1 MASYAR
7 PAVLVVLLALA
18 IQPAGAQSFLESLFG
33 SDEVSPSR
41 PASGYVRTRPASSL
55 FDGLFSP
62 SEYDTPPPHV
72 RATTY
77 RTLCVRMCDG
87 FYFPISHATS
97 STNFSRDAE
106 KCSAS
111 CGGDARL
118 FYYPNSGGDIEGM
131 LDMTGRAYA
140 SYPVAFKYRKTLV
153 QGCQCR
159 PQPWTEA
166 ELARH
171 RAYASA
177 RTPESQY
184 SIPIADAQTGPLAV
198 PPVINR
204 NGFEVSTPRAP
215 GSYSAFDTPPVN
227 PGFSTQEDLRAVARP
242 TPVQRQPQAVQWEWF
257 SDTGPTGHARSSR
270 YGRPATR

>member
-7 PAVLVVLLALA
+7 PAVLVALMALA
-18 IQPAGAQSFLESLFG
+18 IQPAGAQGFLDSLFG
-33 SDEVSPSR
+33 PDEASPSR
-41 PASGYVRTRPASSL
+41 PASGYVRMRPPASL
-55 FDGLFSP
+55 FDGVFGP
-62 SEYDTPPPHV
+62 SEYEAPQPHV

-87 FYFPISHATS
+87 FYFPISTATGS
-97 STNFSRDAE
+97 VNFSRDAE

-118 FYYPNSGGDIEGM
+118 FYYPSSGGGIEDM

-140 SYPVAFKYRKTLV
+140 SYAIAFKYRKTLV

-171 RAYASA
+171 RAYAA
-177 RTPESQY
+177 QTPERQY
-184 SIPIADAQTGPLAV
+184 STPTADAQTGP
-198 PPVINR
+198 
-204 NGFEVSTPRAP
+204 PRPP
-215 GSYSAFDTPPVN
+215 GSYSAFDSPAFN
-227 PGFSTQEDLRAVARP
+227 PSFVTQDDLRAVARP
-242 TPVQRQPQAVQWEWF
+242 TPVQRQPQAGQGEWF
-257 SDTGPTGHARSSR
+257 SDTGPAGQARSR
-270 YGRPATR
+270 YDRPGLR

>member
-1 MASYAR
+1 MPSYAR

-18 IQPAGAQSFLESLFG
+18 VQSAGAQGFLESLFG
-33 SDEVSPSR
+33 PDDVSPSR
-41 PASGYVRTRPASSL
+41 PASGYVRTKPASSL
-55 FDGLFSP
+55 FDGLFS
-62 SEYDTPPPHV
+62 SSDYDMVQPHV

-97 STNFSRDAE
+97 RTNFSRDAE

-118 FYYPNSGGDIEGM
+118 FYYPSSGGDVDGM

-171 RAYASA
+171 RVYAA
-177 RTPESQY
+177 QTAERQY
-184 SIPIADAQTGPLAV
+184 STPTADAQTAPSAV
-198 PPVINR
+198 PPAINR
-204 NGFEVSTPRAP
+204 NGFGVSAPRVP
-215 GSYSAFDTPPVN
+215 GSFSAFDAPAFN
-227 PGFSTQEDLRAVARP
+227 PTFVTQDDLRAVARP
-242 TPVQRQPQAVQWEWF
+242 TPVQRQPHAGQWEWF
-257 SDTGPTGHARSSR
+257 SDTGPAGQARSR
-270 YGRPATR
+270 YDRPGTR

>member
-7 PAVLVVLLALA
+7 PAVLVALLALA

-33 SDEVSPSR
+33 SDEASPSR
-41 PASGYVRTRPASSL
+41 PASGYVRTRPAPSS
-55 FDGLFSP
+55 FDGLFGP
-62 SEYDTPPPHV
+62 SEYEAPQPHV
-72 RATTY
+72 RDTTY

-87 FYFPISHATS
+87 FYFPISAATS
-97 STNFSRDAE
+97 STNFTRDAD

-118 FYYPNSGGDIEGM
+118 FYHPSSNTDVEGM

-140 SYPVAFKYRKTLV
+140 SYPSAFMYRKKLV

-171 RAYASA
+171 RAYAA
-177 RTPESQY
+177 APTPDGQY
-184 SIPIADAQTGPLAV
+184 APPMADAQTGPPAT
-198 PPVINR
+198 PPTFYR
-204 NGFEVSTPRAP
+204 NGFEVSAPRAP
-215 GSYSAFDTPPVN
+215 GSYTAFDAPPVN
-227 PGFSTQEDLRAVARP
+227 PGFSAQDDLRAVARP
-242 TPVQRQPQAVQWEWF
+242 TPVQRQPQAGQWGWF
-257 SDTGPTGHARSSR
+257 TDTEPAGNARSR
-270 YGRPATR
+270 YGRPGMR

>member
-7 PAVLVVLLALA
+7 PAVLVALLVLA
-18 IQPAGAQSFLESLFG
+18 IQPAGGQGFLDSLFG
-33 SDEVSPSR
+33 PDEASPSR
-41 PASGYVRTRPASSL
+41 PASSYVRTRPAASL
-55 FDGLFSP
+55 FDGVFSP
-62 SEYDTPPPHV
+62 PEYDTQPNV

-87 FYFPISHATS
+87 FYFPISTATS
-97 STNFSRDAE
+97 SANFSHDAE
-106 KCSAS
+106 RCSAS

-118 FYYPNSGGDIEGM
+118 FYYPSSGGNIEGM

-171 RAYASA
+171 RAYAAQTPKGEYSA
-177 RTPESQY
+177 
-184 SIPIADAQTGPLAV
+184 PIADAQTGPSVAPLT
-198 PPVINR
+198 IYR
-204 NGFEVSTPRAP
+204 NGFEVSVPRAP
-215 GSYSAFDTPPVN
+215 GSYSAFDAPPLN
-227 PGFSTQEDLRAVARP
+227 PSFVTQDDLRAVARP
-242 TPVQRQPQAVQWEWF
+242 TPVQRQPQAGQWEWF
-257 SDTGPTGHARSSR
+257 SDTGPTGNARSR
-270 YGRPATR
+270 YGRPDPR

>member
-7 PAVLVVLLALA
+7 PAVLVVLMALA
-18 IQPAGAQSFLESLFG
+18 IQPAGAQGFLDSLFG
-33 SDEVSPSR
+33 PDEASPSR
-41 PASGYVRTRPASSL
+41 PASGYVRTKPPASL
-55 FDGLFSP
+55 FDGVFGP
-62 SEYDTPPPHV
+62 SEYEAPQPHV
-72 RATTY
+72 RSTTY

-87 FYFPISHATS
+87 FYFPISSATS
-97 STNFSRDAE
+97 SANFSHDVE

-118 FYYPNSGGDIEGM
+118 FYYPSSGGNIEGM

-171 RAYASA
+171 RAYAA
-177 RTPESQY
+177 QTPERQY
-184 SIPIADAQTGPLAV
+184 SAPTADAQIGPSTV
-198 PPVINR
+198 PPAIMR
-204 NGFEVSTPRAP
+204 NGFEVSAPRAP
-215 GSYSAFDTPPVN
+215 GSYSAFDSPAFN
-227 PGFSTQEDLRAVARP
+227 PSFVTQDDLRAVARP
-242 TPVQRQPQAVQWEWF
+242 TPVQRQPRAGQGEWF
-257 SDTGPTGHARSSR
+257 SDTGPAGQARSR
-270 YGRPATR
+270 YDRPGLR